1 MCDDSG
7 VGGDGRSVGRTYPAF
22 ENAPNPQLLPM
33 GAAQCANN
41 SAYGSWYSLEPAGR
55 CASPLPSLERP
66 DLGCLERLALAYIDT
81 PI

>member
-22 ENAPNPQLLPM
+22 ENAPDPQLLPM

-55 CASPLPSLERP
+55 CASPLPAARTVLI
-66 DLGCLERLALAYIDT
+66 LAVWSGLRWHT
-81 PI
+81 